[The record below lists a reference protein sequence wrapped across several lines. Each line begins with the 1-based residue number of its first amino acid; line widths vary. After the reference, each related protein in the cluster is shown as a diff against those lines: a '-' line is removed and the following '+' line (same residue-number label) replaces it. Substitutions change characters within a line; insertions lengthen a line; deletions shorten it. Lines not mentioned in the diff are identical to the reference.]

1 MTMSPGTASAPDV
14 RAEMLLGAQTLATPA
29 PPSKA
34 RGITSDLSVDEALL
48 LHAAGWEPLDLV
60 CGVAVM
66 SVPVGVW
73 NWGRGSIS
81 LASDAHDAAVDQASR
96 QLRGECGKVHG
107 HGVVGVRVEVSVR
120 THHIDVELV
129 GTAVRPIGGKDPR
142 GTDAAQ
148 AMPFVSDLSA
158 RDFTLLQRAGWMPVG
173 LAFGASFVYAP
184 RRTAGMAMKQSTQN
198 VELTNY
204 TEAMYSARESAMEKM
219 QRSAL
224 QVGGQ
229 GVVEVKVTEGPMSF
243 ARHAVGFTAWGTAVR
258 LAAEAHQFVRPELV
272 LPLDDAVVTF
282 EAESLRGCSTGPAPV
297 SVGRDW
303 DGWART
309 FEAVHGPDAFAALFA
324 SGGVFCDPVTPW
336 TTDLHKVARDT
347 DAIFPDWAQRVDRIR
362 GGADWAVF
370 EWTGTGTFTM
380 GDGPGI
386 PITMQGATVIDVDAD
401 GKVTSWRDY
410 LDTNEPT
417 QQIQAGLEGQGGG
430 ELKGGGD

>member
-1 MTMSPGTASAPDV
+1 MSTVFGPGAAPRPDV
-14 RAEMLLGAQTLATPA
+14 RSEMLVGAQSLAAPA
-29 PPSKA
+29 PLSQA

-48 LHAAGWEPLDLV
+48 LHAAGWESLDLV
-60 CGVAVM
+60 CGVAVV

-73 NWGRGSIS
+73 NWGRGAIS
-81 LASDAHDAAVDQASR
+81 LASDAHDQAVDQAAA
-96 QLRGECGKVHG
+96 QLRGECSKVHG

-129 GTAVRPIGGKDPR
+129 GTAVRPIGGKDVR

-184 RRTAGMAMKQSTQN
+184 RRTAGTAMKQTRQN

-224 QVGGQ
+224 QAGGQ

-258 LAAEAHQFVRPELV
+258 LVAEAHQFVKPQVV

-282 EAESLRGCSTGPAPV
+282 DAESLRGGAAK
-297 SVGRDW
+297 GR
-303 DGWART
+303 R
-309 FEAVHGPDAFAALFA
+309 
-324 SGGVFCDPVTPW
+324 
-336 TTDLHKVARDT
+336 R
-347 DAIFPDWAQRVDRIR
+347 
-362 GGADWAVF
+362 
-370 EWTGTGTFTM
+370 
-380 GDGPGI
+380 
-386 PITMQGATVIDVDAD
+386 
-401 GKVTSWRDY
+401 
-410 LDTNEPT
+410 
-417 QQIQAGLEGQGGG
+417 
-430 ELKGGGD
+430 

>member
-1 MTMSPGTASAPDV
+1 MTSGAAAPDL
-14 RAEMLLGAQTLATPA
+14 RAEMRRGAESLAVA
-29 PPSKA
+29 PPPSAA

-60 CGVAVM
+60 CGVAVV

-73 NWGRGSIS
+73 NWGRGAIS

-96 QLRGECGKVHG
+96 TLRAECGKVHG
-107 HGVVGVRVEVSVR
+107 HGVVGVRVDVAVR

-129 GTAVRPIGGKDPR
+129 GTAVRPMDDRDARGK
-142 GTDAAQ
+142 DAAQ

-158 RDFTLLQRAGWMPVG
+158 RDFTLLLRAGWGPVG

-184 RRTAGMAMKQSTQN
+184 RRTAGTAMKQSTQN

-224 QVGGQ
+224 AVGGQ

-258 LAAEAHQFVRPELV
+258 LVAEEHQFVRPEVV

-282 EAESLRGCSTGPAPV
+282 EAESLRG
-297 SVGRDW
+297 
-303 DGWART
+303 
-309 FEAVHGPDAFAALFA
+309 
-324 SGGVFCDPVTPW
+324 
-336 TTDLHKVARDT
+336 
-347 DAIFPDWAQRVDRIR
+347 
-362 GGADWAVF
+362 
-370 EWTGTGTFTM
+370 
-380 GDGPGI
+380 
-386 PITMQGATVIDVDAD
+386 
-401 GKVTSWRDY
+401 
-410 LDTNEPT
+410 
-417 QQIQAGLEGQGGG
+417 
-430 ELKGGGD
+430 KGG

>member
-1 MTMSPGTASAPDV
+1 MTSGAAAPDLKV
-14 RAEMLLGAQTLATPA
+14 EMRRGAESLAVA
-29 PPSKA
+29 PPPSAA

-60 CGVAVM
+60 CGVAVV

-73 NWGRGSIS
+73 NWGRGAIS

-96 QLRGECGKVHG
+96 ALGAECGKVRG
-107 HGVVGVRVEVSVR
+107 HGVVGVRVDVAVR

-129 GTAVRPIGGKDPR
+129 GTAVRPMDGRDARGK
-142 GTDAAQ
+142 DAAQ

-158 RDFTLLQRAGWMPVG
+158 RDFTLLLRAGWGPVG

-184 RRTAGMAMKQSTQN
+184 RRTARTAMKQSTQN

-224 QVGGQ
+224 AVGGQ

-258 LAAEAHQFVRPELV
+258 LVAKEHQFVRPEVV

-282 EAESLRGCSTGPAPV
+282 EAESLRGKE
-297 SVGRDW
+297 R
-303 DGWART
+303 
-309 FEAVHGPDAFAALFA
+309 
-324 SGGVFCDPVTPW
+324 
-336 TTDLHKVARDT
+336 
-347 DAIFPDWAQRVDRIR
+347 
-362 GGADWAVF
+362 
-370 EWTGTGTFTM
+370 
-380 GDGPGI
+380 
-386 PITMQGATVIDVDAD
+386 
-401 GKVTSWRDY
+401 
-410 LDTNEPT
+410 
-417 QQIQAGLEGQGGG
+417 
-430 ELKGGGD
+430 

>member
-1 MTMSPGTASAPDV
+1 
-14 RAEMLLGAQTLATPA
+14 MLRGAQALASPA

-60 CGVAVM
+60 CGVAVV

-73 NWGRGSIS
+73 NWGRGAIS
-81 LASDAHDAAVDQASR
+81 LASDAHNAAVDQAAR
-96 QLRGECGKVHG
+96 QLRGECSKVHG
-107 HGVVGVRVEVSVR
+107 HGVVGVRVEVAVR

-129 GTAVRPIGGKDPR
+129 GTAVRPMGGKDPR

-184 RRTAGMAMKQSTQN
+184 RRTAGTAMKQSTQN

-224 QVGGQ
+224 EAGGQ

-258 LAAEAHQFVRPELV
+258 LVAEAHQFVQPEVV

-282 EAESLRGCSTGPAPV
+282 EAESLRGGGPE
-297 SVGRDW
+297 RD
-303 DGWART
+303 
-309 FEAVHGPDAFAALFA
+309 
-324 SGGVFCDPVTPW
+324 
-336 TTDLHKVARDT
+336 
-347 DAIFPDWAQRVDRIR
+347 
-362 GGADWAVF
+362 
-370 EWTGTGTFTM
+370 
-380 GDGPGI
+380 
-386 PITMQGATVIDVDAD
+386 
-401 GKVTSWRDY
+401 
-410 LDTNEPT
+410 
-417 QQIQAGLEGQGGG
+417 G
-430 ELKGGGD
+430 ER